1 MTLPEALDSANTR
14 GPSVVTLGTFDG
26 VHRGHQHLIGQ
37 LAREARSRRETA
49 VALTFFPRPAEVLRP
64 ETAPP
69 YLCSIEQRC
78 AWLREAGADHVI
90 VIPFDL
96 ALSRMGAE
104 EFCSHLVAGV
114 GMRWLVGGPDLAL
127 GQGRAGTPDVLR
139 EIGGRLGFD
148 LAIVPAFEIAGE
160 VVHTRVI
167 RKALEEA
174 DLERAERLL
183 GRRFSVDGEIVHGE
197 GRGRTIGIPTANVAT
212 SPKLVLP
219 ANGVY
224 AVEVE
229 IAGQRYAGAANLGTR
244 PTFSGQTRSLEIHL
258 LDFSGDIYGLACRVD
273 FVARLRAEQR
283 FLSIAELV
291 EQIQRDVAS
300 ARALLRPG

>member
-1 MTLPEALDSANTR
+1 MTLPEVLETASTR

-37 LAREARSRRETA
+37 LAREARSRHETA
-49 VALTFFPRPAEVLRP
+49 VVLTFYPRPAEVLRP
-64 ETAPP
+64 ESAPP

-78 AWLREAGADHVI
+78 AWLREAGAEHVV

-104 EFCSHLVAGV
+104 EFCSHLVAGL
-114 GMRWLVGGPDLAL
+114 GMRRLVGGPDLAL

-148 LAIVPAFEIAGE
+148 LSIVPAFEVEGE

-174 DLERAERLL
+174 DLDRAGRLL
-183 GRRFSVDGEIVHGE
+183 GRRFSVDGEVVHGE

-229 IAGQRYAGAANLGTR
+229 VAGQRYAGAANLGTR

-258 LDFSGDIYGLACRVD
+258 LDFSGDVYSQACRVD

-283 FLSIAELV
+283 FPSIAELV
-291 EQIQRDVAS
+291 EQIHRDFAS
-300 ARALLRPG
+300 ARELLQPG